1 MAVPS
6 SYQDLSQDR
15 DRMNHIGWVWY
26 DRDFW
31 VPLEWDVTTK
41 RISLRFGSVNYYAIV
56 VSFFLPCFK
65 NTFWKC
71 HSPSL
76 NLSLHHMRIIMV

>member
-15 DRMNHIGWVWY
+15 ERLNHIGWVWY

-31 VPLEWDVTTK
+31 VPPDWNTSDK
-41 RISLRFGSVNYYAIV
+41 RMFLRFSSVNYYAIV
-56 VSFFLPCFK
+56 VSK
-65 NTFWKC
+65 
-71 HSPSL
+71 
-76 NLSLHHMRIIMV
+76 R